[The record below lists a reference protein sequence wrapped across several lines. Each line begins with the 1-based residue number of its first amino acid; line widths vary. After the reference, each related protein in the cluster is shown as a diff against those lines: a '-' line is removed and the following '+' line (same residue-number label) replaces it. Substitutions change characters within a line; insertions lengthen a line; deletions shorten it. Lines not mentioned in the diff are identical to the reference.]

1 MKSDKGKEMLT
12 FTDWYYQ
19 DSKIMQSILDTQGI
33 EIDAIR
39 DKIKN
44 ILEQFYVAC
53 VFAVD
58 ARQDVVHRH
67 PL

>member
-44 ILEQFYVAC
+44 ILEVKI
-53 VFAVD
+53 
-58 ARQDVVHRH
+58 
-67 PL
+67 